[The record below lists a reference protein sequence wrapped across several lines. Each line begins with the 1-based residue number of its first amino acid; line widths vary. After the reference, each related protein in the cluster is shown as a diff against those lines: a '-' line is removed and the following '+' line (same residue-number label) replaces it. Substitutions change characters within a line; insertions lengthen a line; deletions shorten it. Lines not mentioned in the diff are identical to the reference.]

1 VNGIAALGCR
11 LRGTPVTGCK
21 MRHRLLLLLLAGL
34 MAACSSRTRPGDTS
48 PATILEV
55 DNRGNLDMTIYVI
68 AFSGARTRIGE
79 VIAHTVEFL
88 TIPSRLMDVGI
99 VPLQFQADPVG
110 SSARPITH
118 SINVQRGDTVVMIL
132 PVRDAQR

>member
-1 VNGIAALGCR
+1 M
-11 LRGTPVTGCK
+11 K
-21 MRHRLLLLLLAGL
+21 HRWLVLLVAGL
-34 MAACSSRTRPGDTS
+34 SVAACSSRTRQNNSGP
-48 PATILEV
+48 PTILEV

-79 VIAHTVEFL
+79 VVAHSVEYL
-88 TIPSRLMDVGI
+88 TIPARLMDVGI

-110 SSARPITH
+110 SSARPLTH